1 MALLFSITHL
11 TRNVKY
17 DKQNPPHWKGAFM
30 PPVKGNFQII
40 GNTDYNDIYDKFYLH
55 LSTDKAEKIAE
66 RLTERE
72 IPFSGKVMGE
82 KTTIT
87 IDYED
92 LEYYKQAVSDVEFAE
107 LSPKEQ
113 IFATMRKLY
122 IEHQQAEDE
131 YYRTEFLSDYALA
144 EYKSWGDETPEDE
157 EMARAK
163 EAVMQKWRER
173 TIEFFNASDKLD
185 SIEDAI
191 VLLYEDYLML
201 EQEQTADLSAQIG
214 TTGRKAENME
224 NKQALY
230 SIERGDDIRHYKAAG
245 EYSID
250 DLLNVANDKNPYLKL
265 MDMGEQISIGK
276 YAEIQQSD
284 RFTFSIEMNF
294 DTLSGTIYEVND
306 GKGGI
311 AEEDRTDDNIRFT
324 SGKLSELRE
333 KIADLSAQRGERET
347 SMMTSVQDIS
357 TQDKT
362 FAYEFGHSFPF
373 TVVHLDISTEERKNA
388 VSNALNNVIHNIYG
402 ERNDMSQPY
411 KNLLENIQ
419 PERNYISAF
428 EGHLLCLKHALEQS
442 KFDKNKSLCM
452 EMLHSVRHAE
462 DTSRCGRIEIK
473 GENCRQTDAW
483 EEHGVTCVI
492 GQSIHDNDFYYVRA
506 TDERIA
512 RDFEFDHEPSH
523 EEVISKYTDL
533 LSEEYM
539 DRYEAEHG
547 ADGYGATTSEHTESK
562 QALYSMEQG
571 DDMRYYKA
579 AKEYSIEDILNAANN
594 RIPYLAL
601 MDMGEKITIGEYAE
615 IQQSDRFSFSV
626 EMNFDTLSAKIYEVN
641 DGKGGI
647 AEENRTD
654 DNIRFT
660 SGKLSELREKFA
672 DLSVQRSTQDKT
684 YAYEYGRSDPFT
696 IVMLDISTVE
706 RKEAVSAA
714 LNNVILNI
722 HGEKSDMS
730 RPYKNLLAHTKSTS
744 KRQFLCAYERHLN
757 CLKYALKNAP
767 VDKELCASMLDN
779 IERSEK
785 NLTPVM
791 TINGYECVQKDSWKD
806 HDVTFIIGQ
815 SINATEFYYARAT
828 DGKTTRDYEYDYEP
842 SRARVMSD
850 HADKL
855 SEEYM
860 DRYEAEHGADGYG
873 AFSAPE
879 SQERAENIRQM
890 QDISHNFNNADPSAK
905 RGERKDTMNTKFE
918 VTSITT
924 FDDDTARK
932 ALASVA
938 VNSELIVSGISVR
951 ENENGE
957 LYVQMPRQ
965 KNGVDEQGK
974 AKYEDRVFPV
984 TAEAREAMNNAVLGA
999 YENLKAQGL
1008 ENSFV
1013 KVEPP
1018 EKSTSR
1024 LNVSLFKT
1032 DNEKSAVKARGQIVI
1047 DDCFVI
1053 KGVSVSERTN
1063 SKTKENF
1070 FSVDLPLFKQNDKG
1084 DYPPVVKPITAE
1096 FREKLNKAV
1105 MNSFNTQTRG
1115 VTFSALG
1122 GKENVATYF
1131 RQNNQFAEKL
1141 MNQLESKGIDY
1152 HAKIAATTTISV
1164 KLTDKAAVEDIKKE
1178 IANEGRKPSIIGEVG
1193 KIKAEQKA
1201 QEAEKPAPQK
1211 AKSNGQE
1218 L

>member
-1 MALLFSITHL
+1 
-11 TRNVKY
+11 
-17 DKQNPPHWKGAFM
+17 M
-30 PPVKGNFQII
+30 PPVNGKFKII

-113 IFATMRKLY
+113 IFAAMRKLY

-173 TIEFFNASDKLD
+173 TIEFFNASDRLD

-201 EQEQTADLSAQIG
+201 EQEQIADLSAKRG
-214 TTGRKAENME
+214 ESEKNMEAENPY
-224 NKQALY
+224 NGKQALY
-230 SIERGDDIRHYKAAG
+230 TIEQGDDIRHYKAAG
-245 EYSID
+245 EYSIQ
-250 DLLNVANDKNPYLKL
+250 DLLNAANNINPYLKL
-265 MDMGEQISIGK
+265 MGMGEQISIGE

-294 DTLSGTIYEVND
+294 DTLSGTIYEVNG

-311 AEEDRTDDNIRFT
+311 AEEDRTDENIRFT
-324 SGKLSELRE
+324 SGKLSKL
-333 KIADLSAQRGERET
+333 
-347 SMMTSVQDIS
+347 
-357 TQDKT
+357 
-362 FAYEFGHSFPF
+362 
-373 TVVHLDISTEERKNA
+373 
-388 VSNALNNVIHNIYG
+388 
-402 ERNDMSQPY
+402 
-411 KNLLENIQ
+411 
-419 PERNYISAF
+419 
-428 EGHLLCLKHALEQS
+428 
-442 KFDKNKSLCM
+442 
-452 EMLHSVRHAE
+452 
-462 DTSRCGRIEIK
+462 
-473 GENCRQTDAW
+473 
-483 EEHGVTCVI
+483 
-492 GQSIHDNDFYYVRA
+492 
-506 TDERIA
+506 
-512 RDFEFDHEPSH
+512 DFEFDHEPSR
-523 EEVISKYTDL
+523 EEVISKNH
-533 LSEEYM
+533 
-539 DRYEAEHG
+539 YEAEHG
-547 ADGYGATTSEHTESK
+547 ADGYGAISAPES
-562 QALYSMEQG
+562 A
-571 DDMRYYKA
+571 
-579 AKEYSIEDILNAANN
+579 
-594 RIPYLAL
+594 
-601 MDMGEKITIGEYAE
+601 
-615 IQQSDRFSFSV
+615 
-626 EMNFDTLSAKIYEVN
+626 
-641 DGKGGI
+641 
-647 AEENRTD
+647 
-654 DNIRFT
+654 
-660 SGKLSELREKFA
+660 
-672 DLSVQRSTQDKT
+672 QDKT
-684 YAYEYGRSDPFT
+684 FAYEVGHSAPFT
-696 IVMLDISTVE
+696 VVHLDISRE
-706 RKEAVSAA
+706 GRRNAVSEA
-714 LNNVILNI
+714 LKDIIDAYTDANGRTRDGVQ
-722 HGEKSDMS
+722 
-730 RPYKNLLAHTKSTS
+730 PYKNLLEQIKPETEFIHA
-744 KRQFLCAYERHLN
+744 FEGHLS
-757 CLKYALKNAP
+757 CLKYALRNAQE
-767 VDKELCASMLDN
+767 DKELCMSMLDSIKQAEN
-779 IERSEK
+779 
-785 NLTPVM
+785 NLTPVV
-791 TINGYECVQKDSWKD
+791 TIKGYECIPKDTWED
-806 HDVTFIIGQ
+806 HGVTFKIGQ
-815 SINATEFYYARAT
+815 SVDDPSFYYARAT
-828 DGKTTRDYEYDYEP
+828 DGKITRDYEYDREP
-842 SRARVMSD
+842 DREKVMSD

-890 QDISHNFNNADPSAK
+890 QDISHNFNNAVPSAK

-1070 FSVDLPLFKQNDKG
+1070 FSVDLPHFKQNDKG

-1115 VTFSALG
+1115 LKFSALG

-1141 MNQLESKGIDY
+1141 MNQLESKGIEF
-1152 HAKIAATTTISV
+1152 HAKIADTTTISV

-1211 AKSNGQE
+1211 AKSNDQE
-1218 L
+1218 R

>member
-122 IEHQQAEDE
+122 IEHQKAEDE

-157 EMARAK
+157 EMAQAK

-173 TIEFFNASDKLD
+173 TIEFFNASDRLD

-201 EQEQTADLSAQIG
+201 EQEQAADLSAQIG

-473 GENCRQTDAW
+473 GENCRQTDAL

-533 LSEEYM
+533 
-539 DRYEAEHG
+539 
-547 ADGYGATTSEHTESK
+547 
-562 QALYSMEQG
+562 
-571 DDMRYYKA
+571 
-579 AKEYSIEDILNAANN
+579 
-594 RIPYLAL
+594 
-601 MDMGEKITIGEYAE
+601 
-615 IQQSDRFSFSV
+615 
-626 EMNFDTLSAKIYEVN
+626 
-641 DGKGGI
+641 
-647 AEENRTD
+647 
-654 DNIRFT
+654 
-660 SGKLSELREKFA
+660 
-672 DLSVQRSTQDKT
+672 
-684 YAYEYGRSDPFT
+684 
-696 IVMLDISTVE
+696 
-706 RKEAVSAA
+706 
-714 LNNVILNI
+714 
-722 HGEKSDMS
+722 
-730 RPYKNLLAHTKSTS
+730 
-744 KRQFLCAYERHLN
+744 
-757 CLKYALKNAP
+757 
-767 VDKELCASMLDN
+767 
-779 IERSEK
+779 
-785 NLTPVM
+785 
-791 TINGYECVQKDSWKD
+791 
-806 HDVTFIIGQ
+806 
-815 SINATEFYYARAT
+815 
-828 DGKTTRDYEYDYEP
+828 
-842 SRARVMSD
+842 
-850 HADKL
+850 L

-1070 FSVDLPLFKQNDKG
+1070 FSVDLPHFKQNDKG

-1201 QEAEKPAPQK
+1201 QEAEKPAE
-1211 AKSNGQE
+1211 S
-1218 L
+1218 